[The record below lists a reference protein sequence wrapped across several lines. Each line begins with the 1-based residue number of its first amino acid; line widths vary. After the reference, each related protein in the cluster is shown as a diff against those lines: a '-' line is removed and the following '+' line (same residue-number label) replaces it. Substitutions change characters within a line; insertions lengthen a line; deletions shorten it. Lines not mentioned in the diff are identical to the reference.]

1 MPKVSIVI
9 PAYNEEKYIGRLL
22 ASLQKLPLENILE
35 IIVVDNCSVDKTKE
49 IVLSAVSFLPK
60 LRLIDESR
68 KGVAWA
74 RTRGVKESSGEIIAF
89 LDADTY
95 VSEKWLKMIL
105 DVFFAEKFS
114 RKNIV
119 CLSGP
124 TYFDGV
130 SLFHRFFTYI
140 FWWIA
145 TFTIYQL
152 TGYMGIFAN
161 LVVRSESLKKIGGI
175 DTKVEFYGDDTNITR
190 RLSKVGRV
198 LFLRSF
204 FVYASGRRFDKEGLV
219 ATTWRYGINF
229 FSEAIVHK
237 PVTKGYTEVR

>member
-105 DVFFAEKFS
+105 DVFF
-114 RKNIV
+114 
-119 CLSGP
+119 C
-124 TYFDGV
+124 
-130 SLFHRFFTYI
+130 
-140 FWWIA
+140 
-145 TFTIYQL
+145 
-152 TGYMGIFAN
+152 
-161 LVVRSESLKKIGGI
+161 
-175 DTKVEFYGDDTNITR
+175 
-190 RLSKVGRV
+190 
-198 LFLRSF
+198 
-204 FVYASGRRFDKEGLV
+204 
-219 ATTWRYGINF
+219 
-229 FSEAIVHK
+229 
-237 PVTKGYTEVR
+237 